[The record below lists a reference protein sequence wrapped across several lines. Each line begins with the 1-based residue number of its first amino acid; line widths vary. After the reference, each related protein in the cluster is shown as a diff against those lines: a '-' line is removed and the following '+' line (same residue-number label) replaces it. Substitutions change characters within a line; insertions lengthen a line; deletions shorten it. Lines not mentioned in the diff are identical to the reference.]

1 MKPMK
6 KLSNYRLLTAT
17 CLVSLSTSAL
27 SEEIE
32 EIIVSS
38 SLIDASAEAIANPL
52 HIINGDSIA
61 SDATQSLGATL
72 GDLVGLSTSD
82 YGAGV
87 GQPIIRGMSGSRVK
101 VLNNGIVTRDA
112 SGLGPDHIND
122 VDMNNIEQIEVVR
135 GPSSLLYSNGTIG
148 GIVNVVDSTIASK
161 DFEKLEFK
169 LGLEAQT
176 VNDGDGYDLSY
187 QNNLGGLNLSLAHKD
202 SQFDNYEVPHGA
214 VIHEDEDEDEDESD
228 FLSNSD
234 VGFTYT
240 RLGLSKTG
248 EWGYVGFSFT
258 DNESLYGIPFHGE
271 HEHATP
277 EGGQSEPESEP
288 EEERIFAD
296 TKSEVL
302 NLRGSLNVN
311 NGWLNTIDY
320 HFRDSDF
327 TQTEQHAEE
336 EDHTPA
342 PGEEEKGPTTFTNKA
357 TEYGAIFDLSND
369 LLSQKVA
376 VNFTEEDVSVFGEED
391 GKGEVFINPTQ
402 SEEITLGYYVSKEF
416 DLLHLDFGIRHDRIN
431 RKGSITEHD
440 HDPAEATSTE
450 PDHDNETEYFS
461 RDINNTSYA
470 LSLSRE
476 ISDLVEVNFGFS
488 TLERAP
494 TAAELL
500 MNGPH
505 LATRKFEVGNF
516 NLDSE
521 TSNNIDLTFNYEN
534 NGVFAALTF
543 FQNDVDNYIYL
554 LDNSEGKKEDNLI
567 IANYLQQDAEF
578 DGYELEIG
586 KTFDFASGALT
597 LSFARDS
604 VSAKFANGGN
614 VPRIVPARNLYKIA
628 YREDGLMASL
638 SLQDVGKQ
646 SDTATGESATDGFQ
660 MLNLNLSKV
669 IRVGNQSH
677 LTLSLFGKNLLDEA
691 ARNHSSFVKNEVP
704 LPGRNLG
711 LKASYSF

>member
-1 MKPMK
+1 MK
-6 KLSNYRLLTAT
+6 KLNNYRLLTAT
-17 CLVSLSTSAL
+17 CLVSLSASAL

-32 EIIVSS
+32 EIIVYS

-52 HIINGDSIA
+52 HIISGDSVA
-61 SDATQSLGATL
+61 SNATSSLGATI

-82 YGAGV
+82 YGAAV

-101 VLNNGIVTRDA
+101 VLNNGIVVRDV
-112 SGLGPDHIND
+112 SGLGPDHTND
-122 VDMNNIEQIEVVR
+122 VDLHNIQQIEVVR

-148 GIVNVVDSTIASK
+148 GIVNVVDNTIAK
-161 DFEKLEFK
+161 EDFEAPAFK

-176 VNDGDGYDLSY
+176 VNDGDSHDLAYNS
-187 QNNLGGLNLSLAHKD
+187 NLGGINVSAAYKD
-202 SQFDNYEVPHGA
+202 SQFGNYDIPHGA
-214 VIHEDEDEDEDESD
+214 VIHEDEDGHGDEEEESGY
-228 FLSNSD
+228 LSNSD
-234 VGFTYT
+234 FGSTSARF
-240 RLGLSKTG
+240 GLSKTG
-248 EWGYVGFSFT
+248 DWGYVGFSFT
-258 DNESLYGIPFHGE
+258 DNESLYGVPFHGE
-271 HEHATP
+271 EHDHDP
-277 EGGQSEPESEP
+277 DPDPDHEPEH

-296 TKSEVL
+296 TKSEAL
-302 NLRGSLNVN
+302 NLRGSLNLG
-311 NGWLNTIDY
+311 NGWLNKIDY

-336 EDHTPA
+336 EGHEGHGHA
-342 PGEEEKGPTTFTNKA
+342 EEGPTTFTNKA

-369 LLSQKVA
+369 NLSQKVA

-450 PDHDNETEYFS
+450 PDHDDETEHFDK
-461 RDINNTSYA
+461 DINNTSYA
-470 LSLSRE
+470 LSLSKNL
-476 ISDLVEVNFGFS
+476 SDLLEMNISFS
-488 TLERAP
+488 RVERAP

-505 LATRKFEVGNF
+505 QATRRFEVGNF

-521 TSNNIDLTFNYEN
+521 VSNNIDLAFNYEN
-534 NGVFAALTF
+534 NGVFAALSF
-543 FQNDVDNYIYL
+543 FQNNVDNYIYL
-554 LDNSEGKKEDNLI
+554 LDNSEGEKEDNLI
-567 IANYLQQDAEF
+567 IANYLQLDAEF
-578 DGYELEIG
+578 KGYELEIG
-586 KTFDFASGALT
+586 KTFELGRGALKV
-597 LSFARDS
+597 SFAKDS
-604 VSAKFANGGN
+604 VTGEFADGSN
-614 VPRIVPARNLYKIA
+614 VLRMVPDRNLFRVA
-628 YREDGLMASL
+628 YAEDGFKASL
-638 SLQDVGKQ
+638 SLNDVKTQ
-646 SDTATGESATDGFQ
+646 NDTAEHETATEGFK
-660 MLNLNLSKV
+660 MLNLNLART
-669 IRVGNQSH
+669 IELRPGHN
-677 LTLSLFGKNLLDEA
+677 LTLSLFGKNLLDEV